1 MRRREQL
8 RRVRVREITL
18 RKLLRPH
25 PRHRRREWVDVNL
38 LRQMGRNGNGRST
51 FIIII
56 VITIVLEMLAEAC
69 IGSLGLIL

>member
-8 RRVRVREITL
+8 QRVRVREITL
-18 RKLLRPH
+18 LRPH
-25 PRHRRREWVDVNL
+25 PRHPRREWVDVNL

>member
-1 MRRREQL
+1 M
-8 RRVRVREITL
+8 
-18 RKLLRPH
+18 
-25 PRHRRREWVDVNL
+25 DVNL